1 MSQSPDIQTQ
11 QKHRAILRK
20 NYRNQPEND
29 TLRKALQKSLRK
41 QFIAQAAQKGV
52 FICYAMSD
60 GVFALNLALALR
72 DAGIRAF
79 LDELAADDEMDWG
92 DTVNQALRDCAVLVM
107 ILSLESVEDAEVQ
120 GEYIYYMNQG
130 KIIIPVIAA
139 NCDNSHLETLI
150 KPIDFVTDYDL
161 ALAELKTLLTTS
173 KDAKA

>member
-1 MSQSPDIQTQ
+1 MSKSPDIPTQ

-29 TLRKALQKSLRK
+29 TVRKALQKSLRS
-41 QFIAQAAQKGV
+41 QFVVQAAQKGV

-79 LDELAADDEMDWG
+79 LDELEADDSMDWG

-107 ILSLESVEDAEVQ
+107 ILSPDSVEDAEVQ
-120 GEYIYYMNQG
+120 GEYTYFMNSG
-130 KIIIPVIAA
+130 KIIIPVMAES
-139 NCDNSHLETLI
+139 CDNSQLETLI
-150 KPIDFVTDYDL
+150 EPIDFVLDYDL
-161 ALAELKTLLTTS
+161 ALTELKRLLTGS
-173 KDAKA
+173 EDAKT